1 MSNLNGPVAVIPSVL
16 YSDANAG
23 IAWLTSVLGFREHAV
38 YRGTDGVVEHAELRF
53 GGAGMVMLGTAG
65 RNPETAAWNA
75 LPRELGD
82 KSTGG
87 VYLIV
92 PNCAP
97 VWERAQAARA
107 EVLMPLRTMSYGGQ
121 AFAVRDMDG
130 HIWSFGEYSP
140 WTSVQTAPAE

>member
-1 MSNLNGPVAVIPSVL
+1 MAPHGHFVAVIPSVL

-23 IAWLTSVLGFREHAV
+23 IAWLTLVLGFREHAV
-38 YRGTDGVVEHAELRF
+38 HRASDGVVEHAELLF
-53 GGAGMVMLGTAG
+53 GEAGMVMLGTAG
-65 RNPETAAWNA
+65 RNPQTAAWNA
-75 LPRELGD
+75 LPRDLGG

-92 PNCAP
+92 PDCTP
-97 VWERAQAARA
+97 VWERVQAAKA
-107 EVLMPLRTMSYGGQ
+107 EVLMPLQTMSYGGH

-140 WTSVQTAPAE
+140 WAAPTA